1 MSPSPNPA
9 DCPFAGHCGAA
20 ARAIPRPCCGGEEA
34 RGTQAPAWPTC
45 TAPRITVRSYSLVLQ
60 FQARDR
66 ETECVCVRGRERE
79 VDRPTH
85 IHTRKHTYTHTHTLS
100 LSLSP
105 SLLRAELSC
114 SSSRGRSWLPFH
126 VQVVYCPCLCL
137 VLMQSATVPP
147 LFFLVVPTL
156 FLPPLK
162 FYHHR
167 VLQAMVSTGTG
178 CLLWRLTQRPSKGLA
193 HMSFSRLRCGA
204 CACVSFMCTLT
215 HPGGLC

>member
-1 MSPSPNPA
+1 MSLRRPLRCCCESDTTTLLRRGRSSRHSSSCVANLHSTTNHSSLILA
-9 DCPFAGHCGAA
+9 CI
-20 ARAIPRPCCGGEEA
+20 AISGE
-34 RGTQAPAWPTC
+34 RQ
-45 TAPRITVRSYSLVLQ
+45 
-60 FQARDR
+60 RDR
-66 ETECVCVRGRERE
+66 VCVCVRGRERE

-85 IHTRKHTYTHTHTLS
+85 IHTRKHTYTHTHTHTH
-100 LSLSP
+100 SLSP